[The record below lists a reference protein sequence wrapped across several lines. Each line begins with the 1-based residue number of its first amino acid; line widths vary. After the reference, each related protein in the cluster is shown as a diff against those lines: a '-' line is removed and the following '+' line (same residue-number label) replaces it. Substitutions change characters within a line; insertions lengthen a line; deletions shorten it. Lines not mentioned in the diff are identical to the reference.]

1 MSDRLNDL
9 SLAEYVKASTM
20 IGFCGGVSL
29 AIFTFL
35 YGMFE
40 WEIKELIL
48 NVLLA
53 LFASTGAFTSRVWWG
68 IPCTGIRGKRG
79 RKIGKL
85 RTNDAAVGC
94 AVRTLTA
101 RAGVTLNPPHTPHPA
116 RVDTGKSPHRPARHS
131 ASARQRSMV
140 AS

>member
-40 WEIKELIL
+40 WEVKQLML

-53 LFASTGAFTSRVWWG
+53 LFASTGAFTVQGLVGYPVYWYTRKKVAD
-68 IPCTGIRGKRG
+68 KRG
-79 RKIGKL
+79 ER
-85 RTNDAAVGC
+85 NE
-94 AVRTLTA
+94 
-101 RAGVTLNPPHTPHPA
+101 
-116 RVDTGKSPHRPARHS
+116 
-131 ASARQRSMV
+131 
-140 AS
+140 

>member
-1 MSDRLNDL
+1 MSDRLNNL

-53 LFASTGAFTSRVWWG
+53 LFASTGAFTVQGLVGYPVYWYMRKKVAE
-68 IPCTGIRGKRG
+68 KRG
-79 RKIGKL
+79 E
-85 RTNDAAVGC
+85 N
-94 AVRTLTA
+94 
-101 RAGVTLNPPHTPHPA
+101 HE
-116 RVDTGKSPHRPARHS
+116 
-131 ASARQRSMV
+131 
-140 AS
+140 